1 MSARLSGRG
10 LRLAGWLLTPA
21 VVWAGSFVG
30 GWIGAV
36 VGGWVATASSGIVWL
51 AAGAVLGGTAALFG
65 WIARLR
71 RGARLAR
78 AGRAAKDAAA
88 EGS

>member
-1 MSARLSGRG
+1 VTARISGRG

-21 VVWAGSFVG
+21 VVWAASFVG

-36 VGGWVATASSGIVWL
+36 VGGRVAGASSGILWL
-51 AAGAVLGGTAALFG
+51 AAGSVLGGTAALWG
-65 WIARLR
+65 WIVRLR

-78 AGRAAKDAAA
+78 TERAPKNAET

>member
-1 MSARLSGRG
+1 VSARIAGRG

-21 VVWAGSFVG
+21 VVWAASFVG
-30 GWIGAV
+30 GWLGAV
-36 VGGWVATASSGIVWL
+36 VGGWVAGTSAGVVWL
-51 AAGAVLGGTAALFG
+51 AAGSVLGGTAALFG

-78 AGRAAKDAAA
+78 EGHEARDATD
-88 EGS
+88 EGP

>member
-1 MSARLSGRG
+1 VSAGISGRG

-21 VVWAGSFVG
+21 VVWAASFVG
-30 GWIGAV
+30 GWMGAV
-36 VGGWVATASSGIVWL
+36 VGGWVGDASSGIVWL
-51 AAGAVLGGTAALFG
+51 AAGSVLGGTAALFG
-65 WIARLR
+65 WVARLR

-78 AGRAAKDAAA
+78 AGHVGKDAAA